1 MWLQVVQPKEQ
12 DVSVVCVIGNGASNV
27 VSPISQSLLTDA
39 AWRKHHER
47 AIFVVSH
54 QADGV
59 GDPLI
64 AFHRFAHRARLDAQ

>member
-1 MWLQVVQPKEQ
+1 MRLQVVQPKEQ
-12 DVSVVCVIGNGASNV
+12 DASVVCVIGNGASNV
-27 VSPISQSLLTDA
+27 VSPISQSLLADA
-39 AWRKHHER
+39 AWRKHYER

-64 AFHRFAHRARLDAQ
+64 AFHRLAHRARFDAQ